1 MFKYYFCY
9 YEQRFREPHPNI
21 RMDQIRRII
30 HIMPYFREEES
41 RLYTCGTIAFEI
53 YEYIINRHFRT
64 NYRNCDYN
72 INHFFSGR
80 IRELR
85 WHECERGE

>member
-1 MFKYYFCY
+1 MFKYYFYY

-21 RMDQIRRII
+21 RIDQIRRII

-41 RLYTCGTIAFEI
+41 RLYPCGTIAFEI